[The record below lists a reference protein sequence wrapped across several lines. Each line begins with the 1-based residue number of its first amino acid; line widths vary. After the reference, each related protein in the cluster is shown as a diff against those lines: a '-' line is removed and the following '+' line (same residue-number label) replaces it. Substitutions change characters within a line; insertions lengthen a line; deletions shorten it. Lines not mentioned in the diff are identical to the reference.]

1 MAKEKS
7 AMHLLKWGAKVLIVR
22 PDAIGDVMLLLP
34 AIKALKEARPDLH
47 ITLMLQAYTAELMTY
62 FPEVDEVFI
71 DWKKK
76 GLLGFFSYARHLR
89 SLKFDAVIYAF
100 FQPYHTWLGVFSG
113 IPIRIG
119 DSQKFPLTLLLTH
132 PVKQHFRNIG
142 LHEVEHNFTLLK
154 PLLSSFNQP
163 KESPILRGV
172 QTGAAKDLLKANGW
186 DGVSE
191 LICIHP
197 STGGGNRAWL
207 PEKYADL
214 ISLISQNTGYQI
226 VLTGFG
232 QKEKQIIDTILSHT
246 QASPIV
252 LFEKTSLKELV
263 CVLAC
268 CQAVIGTDTGPTHV
282 SAGINVPVL
291 CISPTK
297 FVKSLRWGPWQTKN
311 RVINASEACDKVC
324 NPYSCRE
331 TLCLDAITPERVF
344 QELQLLLKENRSFD
358 KEAWLKASIS
368 VGIYIHSFQKDEE
381 WVSLAFLLQEQG
393 YRLVLIFEG
402 NQVKRDSH
410 TVQARVVEQV
420 SAYAFSKWHQLI
432 TQYDI
437 EVLYLPFQNSFLK
450 KAFWFLMRQC
460 VAPLITAPPLIQ
472 PYPSSDSSTIAPS
485 LLQAFEKN

>member
-7 AMHLLKWGAKVLIVR
+7 TLHLLKWGAKVLIVR

-76 GLLGFFSYARHLR
+76 GLLFFFSYARHLR

-100 FQPYHTWLGVFSG
+100 FQPYHTWLGVLAG

-119 DSQKFPLTLLLTH
+119 DSQKFPLNLLLTH

-154 PLLSSFNQP
+154 PLLGAIQKP
-163 KESPILRGV
+163 KESLILRGI
-172 QTGAAKDLLKANGW
+172 QTGPAKALLKTNGW

-207 PEKYADL
+207 PEKYAEL
-214 ISLISQNTGYQI
+214 ISLISEKTSYQI
-226 VLTGFG
+226 ILTGFG
-232 QKEKQIIDTILSHT
+232 QKEKGIIDTILRHT
-246 QASPIV
+246 QANPIV

-263 CVLAC
+263 SVLAC
-268 CQAVIGTDTGPTHV
+268 CQAVVGTDTGPTHIA
-282 SAGINVPVL
+282 AGIKVPVL

-311 RVINASEACDKVC
+311 RVINVSEACDKVC
-324 NPYSCRE
+324 NPYVCQE
-331 TLCLDAITPERVF
+331 TFCLEAIKPERVF
-344 QELQLLLKENRSFD
+344 QELQRLLKENRSFD

-368 VGIYIHSFQKDEE
+368 VGIYVQKGEE
-381 WVSLAFLLQEQG
+381 WVSLAVLLRQQG
-393 YRLVLIFEG
+393 YRLVLIFQEERIRSWPETLEKE
-402 NQVKRDSH
+402 V
-410 TVQARVVEQV
+410 RVIENV
-420 SAYAFSKWHQLI
+420 SPYSFSKWHQLI
-432 TQYDI
+432 TRHDI
-437 EVLYLPFQNSFLK
+437 EVLYVPDQDSFLRK
-450 KAFWFLMRQC
+450 VFWFLIRQF
-460 VAPLITAPPLIQ
+460 VAPFISAPPLIQ
-472 PYPSSDSSTIAPS
+472 PYPLPDLSNPGQVCF
-485 LLQAFEKN
+485 QAFEKN